1 MNLLSYG
8 VASANVGKVIQVV
21 WKLCG
26 RIPNQVPARQTVDN
40 INRQRLAVAHKQ
52 LQETFSDA
60 ENVTLYTDE
69 TSRKGHKYTV
79 YATTTGT
86 ATAVLGVQEL
96 VSKSA
101 QDTLQGLIDVVNRT
115 AAVCSQEELSA
126 EIVASLK
133 NTMSDR
139 ASTEKLFNKLLQSYR
154 ASILPTVI
162 RKWNELTP
170 KEQTDS
176 VRMNNFFFCGLHLTV
191 ALADSFCAAIKSL
204 EKDMDPV
211 GAGAKDETRMFTN
224 RSECSVERFVRSSC
238 KMCVLGSDEKSGCP
252 DFSTYLKLLGKH
264 NSLIEFAH
272 NRFNVLFYDGGEVFA
287 LSDDIKNYIT
297 KYHTPPNTTNALIK
311 AVYLTAAKLGV

>member
-1 MNLLSYG
+1 MKYDFKKQVISLKKEVHRCNKANKSLVKKLESISDKFHVDLAKKIEHEKSKSHDIISGLKESGTRLEQTNKKLSDQLRDITKSKDELSENCDYLQNLLQDNEELIIYDNDERRFTPDCTKCVMNLLSYG
-8 VASANVGKVIQVV
+8 VASENVGKVIQVV
-21 WKLCG
+21 CKLCG

-86 ATAVLGVQEL
+86 ATAVVGVQEL

-115 AAVCSQEELSA
+115 AAVCSQEELGA
-126 EIVASLK
+126 GIVASLK

-139 ASTEKLFNKLLQSYR
+139 ASTEELFNKLLQSYR

-170 KEQTDS
+170 EEQTDS
-176 VRMNNFFFCGLHLTV
+176 VRMNIFFV
-191 ALADSFCAAIKSL
+191 AYTWL
-204 EKDMDPV
+204 
-211 GAGAKDETRMFTN
+211 
-224 RSECSVERFVRSSC
+224 
-238 KMCVLGSDEKSGCP
+238 
-252 DFSTYLKLLGKH
+252 
-264 NSLIEFAH
+264 
-272 NRFNVLFYDGGEVFA
+272 
-287 LSDDIKNYIT
+287 
-297 KYHTPPNTTNALIK
+297 
-311 AVYLTAAKLGV
+311 